1 MKRTL
6 IKSGWLLTMDD
17 TIPEIRNGELL
28 MVGDKIAA
36 IGQSLDAEADE
47 VIDARDMIVMP
58 GLINAHIH
66 TWQTGLRGIGAEW
79 PSGAYHRHVHGNM
92 ATFYSAEDTYLG
104 NLIGALNQI
113 DNGVTT
119 IFDWCHILRD
129 IDMAERA
136 VDGLEE
142 SGIRAVFGHGTA
154 KPPAKPGE
162 PHHSEIVHPRDRV
175 EALRRGRFSADDR
188 RVTLAMAVLGPEI
201 STAEVCLA
209 DYALARELG
218 LLSTCHVS
226 YPSGKRIQENGWPLL
241 AERGLL
247 GPDHNICHGNA
258 LSDDDLNFILDH
270 GVTVT
275 PTVMLE
281 LQAKAEP
288 PLTVRIRGRGALPSL
303 GIDTEPLCSGD
314 MFNEMRAAWMHARNF
329 MLVTAKQAGA
339 TQTPE
344 MPVKAREVLKWAT
357 MGGARAMQLDN
368 RIGSLTP
375 GKRADLIFV
384 TMDDLDIY
392 PVYDPAVTVVGYAS
406 GANVDSVFIDGKAV
420 KRHGKLLFSADILR
434 QRKDALVRSVARVMH
449 DAGVQLPL
457 C

>member
-6 IKSGWLLTMDD
+6 IKSGWLVTMDD
-17 TIPEIRNGELL
+17 AIQDIRNGELL
-28 MVGDKIAA
+28 MIGDKIAA
-36 IGQSLDAEADE
+36 VGLSLDVEADE

-58 GLINAHIH
+58 GLVNAHIH
-66 TWQTGLRGIGAEW
+66 TWQTGMRGIGAEW
-79 PSGAYHRHVHGNM
+79 PSGAYHKHVHGNM
-92 ATFYSAEDTYLG
+92 ATFYNAEDTYLG
-104 NLIGALNQI
+104 NLVGAINQI

-129 IDMAERA
+129 LEMAERA
-136 VDGLEE
+136 VDALEE

-154 KPPAKPGE
+154 KPPARPGE
-162 PHHSEIVHPRDRV
+162 AHHSEIAHPRDRV

-188 RVTLAMAVLGPEI
+188 RVTLALAILGPEI
-201 STAEVCLA
+201 STAKVCLA
-209 DYALARELG
+209 DYALAREFG

-226 YPSGKRIQENGWPLL
+226 YPSGQRVQENGWPAL
-241 AERGLL
+241 AAKGLL

-258 LSDDDLNFILDH
+258 LSDDDLNFILDR

-288 PLTVRIRGRGALPSL
+288 PLTVRIRSRGALPSL

-329 MLVTAKQAGA
+329 ALIAAKQAG
-339 TQTPE
+339 QPPVSVV
-344 MPVKAREVLKWAT
+344 PVKAREVLEWAT
-357 MGGARAMQLDN
+357 MGGAKALRMDD

-375 GKRADLIFV
+375 GKKADLVFV
-384 TMDDLDIY
+384 GTDDLDLY

-406 GANVDSVFIDGKAV
+406 GANVDSVFIDGQPA
-420 KRHGKLLFSADILR
+420 KRHGKLLFGADVLR
-434 QRKDALVRSVARVMH
+434 QRKAALAGSVERVMR

-457 C
+457 Y